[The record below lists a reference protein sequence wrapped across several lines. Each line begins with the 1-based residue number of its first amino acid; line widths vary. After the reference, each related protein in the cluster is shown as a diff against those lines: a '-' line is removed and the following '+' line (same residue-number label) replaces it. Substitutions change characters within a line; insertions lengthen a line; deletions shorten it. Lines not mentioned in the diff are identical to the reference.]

1 MQHDVHLEGHGFRLE
16 PLAVAHAGAL
26 AQIVDPSMWA
36 GMSTTLPEGEVGM
49 VNFIEDTRATRAL
62 TAFAVVDAGSGLVVG
77 STAFRDLSL
86 DDRRVEIGRTFYA
99 RSTWGSLVNPVS
111 KWLLLRHAFESWD
124 VHRVG
129 FRVDARNA
137 RSLAAMRRLGAYE
150 EGVMRGHRT
159 APDGTRADS
168 VCFSILAHEWAGVE
182 LGLLARITS
191 PRIVP
196 VIGLVEPAGPP
207 AVGVPVGPPFLT
219 VVPPVGEESFAGTLG
234 FEATGAAGPADL
246 TAVADLPPVIAL

>member
-1 MQHDVHLEGHGFRLE
+1 
-16 PLAVAHAGAL
+16 
-26 AQIVDPSMWA
+26 
-36 GMSTTLPEGEVGM
+36 M

-129 FRVDARNA
+129 FRVDARNV
-137 RSLAAMRRLGAYE
+137 RSLAAMRRLGAHE

-191 PRIVP
+191 PRIVTVLGP
-196 VIGLVEPAGPP
+196 VEMSAAGEPVTAP
-207 AVGVPVGPPFLT
+207 LLS
-219 VVPPVGEESFAGTLG
+219 VVPPVSDHLADHLADQ
-234 FEATGAAGPADL
+234 ATAPDGAVGSV
-246 TAVADLPPVIAL
+246 TALPPALAL